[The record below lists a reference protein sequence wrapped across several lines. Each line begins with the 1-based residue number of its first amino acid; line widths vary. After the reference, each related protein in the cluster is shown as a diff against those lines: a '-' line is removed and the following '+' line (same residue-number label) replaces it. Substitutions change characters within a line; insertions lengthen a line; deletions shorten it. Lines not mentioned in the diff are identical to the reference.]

1 MLEER
6 GSRKY
11 QPRTNLDLR
20 VERRFSAP
28 GFGFVVTGDLFN
40 ALGAD
45 AVIERNLSVDD
56 QAVLDPTSIFA
67 APRRRA
73 SPLALQ
79 LGLRVEF

>member
-20 VERRFSAP
+20 VERRFAA
-28 GFGFVVTGDLFN
+28 GGLGIVATGDLFN
-40 ALGAD
+40 SFGAD
-45 AVIERNLSVDD
+45 AVIERNLPIDD

-67 APRRRA
+67 APRRRVN
-73 SPLALQ
+73 PLALQ